1 MRVASA
7 WSTEAAPEQ
16 AAREAWHAL
25 LGKLQERPSLL
36 VLHCSAGYD
45 LGAIQAALAEPA
57 AGIPLH
63 GGTSCSG
70 VMTELGLHHQR
81 GRGLGL
87 LGLVDPEGAYG
98 VGACSLAEDPEAAA
112 QAAAQQALAQAD
124 RLGEIPTMLW
134 ITCAPGSEERVIE
147 GLGKLFG
154 PHVPIGGGS
163 SADDDISGGWQQ
175 LANDRTYRDAVV
187 VTTMFASRGVAFAF
201 HSGYDP
207 TPTSAT
213 VTRASRRQVQE
224 LDGRPAAQVYAR
236 WLDGGL
242 REILQRGGTIL
253 RESTMAPLGKRVGA
267 TPSAAYYQLAHPSQI
282 GPDHSLSLFCDVAE
296 GDTLVL
302 MHGTTT
308 SLVERAERVAR
319 SALRSAEHDH
329 AKVAGAL
336 VVYCAGCMLAVRDQL
351 DRVVEHLRLGLGPE
365 VPFLGTFTFGEQGC
379 FPNGENRHGNLMI
392 SVLVFLA

>member
-1 MRVASA
+1 
-7 WSTEAAPEQ
+7 
-16 AAREAWHAL
+16 
-25 LGKLQERPSLL
+25 
-36 VLHCSAGYD
+36 
-45 LGAIQAALAEPA
+45 
-57 AGIPLH
+57 
-63 GGTSCSG
+63 
-70 VMTELGLHHQR
+70 MTERGLHHQR

-87 LGLVDPEGAYG
+87 LGLVDHEGAYG

-112 QAAAQQALAQAD
+112 QAAAQQALSQAD

-163 SADDDISGGWQQ
+163 AADDDISGSWQQ

-187 VTTMFASRGVAFAF
+187 VTTIFASRGVAFAF

-207 TPTSAT
+207 TPTSAK

-236 WLDGGL
+236 WLDGEL
-242 REILQRGGTIL
+242 REMLQRGGTIL

-282 GPDHSLSLFCDVAE
+282 GPDHSLALFCDVAE

-302 MHGTTT
+302 MHGTTS

-351 DRVVEHLRLGLGPE
+351 DQVVAHLRLGLGPE